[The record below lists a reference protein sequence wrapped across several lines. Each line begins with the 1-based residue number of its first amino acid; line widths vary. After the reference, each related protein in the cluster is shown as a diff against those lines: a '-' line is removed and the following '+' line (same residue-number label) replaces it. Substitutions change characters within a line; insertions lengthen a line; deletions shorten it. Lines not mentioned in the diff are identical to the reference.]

1 MNTGKNISKFPL
13 AKRFSE
19 GKKRVLVDIDE
30 TICFFPKERKYDLA
44 EPNFTNIDKINKLY
58 DKGWEVIYWTARGS
72 MTGND
77 YKEFTDKQLKEWG
90 CKYHDLIT
98 GTSNKFPKPF
108 YDMIID
114 DKAKRIEEL

>member
-1 MNTGKNISKFPL
+1 
-13 AKRFSE
+13 
-19 GKKRVLVDIDE
+19 
-30 TICFFPKERKYDLA
+30 
-44 EPNFTNIDKINKLY
+44 
-58 DKGWEVIYWTARGS
+58 

-77 YKEFTDKQLKEWG
+77 YKEFTDNQLKEWK

>member
-1 MNTGKNISKFPL
+1 MKIF
-13 AKRFSE
+13 
-19 GKKRVLVDIDE
+19 VDIDE
-30 TICFFPKERKYDLA
+30 TICFYEGERNYPDAKPNLA
-44 EPNFTNIDKINKLY
+44 NIKKINTLY
-58 DKGWEVIYWTARGS
+58 DNDNEITYWTARGS
-72 MTGND
+72 VTGIDWYDVTKN
-77 YKEFTDKQLKEWG
+77 QLKEWG